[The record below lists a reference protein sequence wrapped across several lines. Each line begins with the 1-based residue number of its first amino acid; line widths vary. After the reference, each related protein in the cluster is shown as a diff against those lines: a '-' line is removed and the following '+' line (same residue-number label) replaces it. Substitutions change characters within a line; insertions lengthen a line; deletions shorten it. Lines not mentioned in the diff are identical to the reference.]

1 MEQLF
6 CVFKKLR
13 DNIYNIVQSTLIE
26 ANTGSERGKE
36 RIQRILCGRLDARV
50 SSQNQHNSGAFPTEK
65 ASMYRS
71 FQKQFSMARSK
82 MYKKVK
88 VTSEIGEKSRV
99 QGKGCCIED

>member
-13 DNIYNIVQSTLIE
+13 DNIYNTVQSTLIE

-50 SSQNQHNSGAFPTEK
+50 SS
-65 ASMYRS
+65 
-71 FQKQFSMARSK
+71 
-82 MYKKVK
+82 
-88 VTSEIGEKSRV
+88 
-99 QGKGCCIED
+99 